1 MTINKQVFVQDKY
14 SNTDEWKLVSGIAT
28 TLYDYLSQP
37 YVTKKIDAVNVPKV
51 SSKEVQ
57 DVLLEKALEIGFK
70 DESKGLFK
78 NYPSKGLRPDFYLP
92 IPSGKT
98 GIIIE
103 VERGRTNQNNM
114 DFLDFW
120 KCHICDVAHYLFLFV
135 PNELV
140 QNTSGK
146 ISGHPFNT
154 VTQHMVPLFE
164 KQNYTNVRGLVVV
177 GY

>member
-1 MTINKQVFVQDKY
+1 MSINQQKFVQDEY
-14 SNTDEWKLVSGIAT
+14 SDTAEWQLVSSIAKSLT
-28 TLYDYLSQP
+28 DYLSQP
-37 YVTKKIDAVNVPKV
+37 LVTKKIDAVNVPFA
-51 SSKEVQ
+51 SSKEIQ
-57 DVLLEKALEIGFK
+57 DVLLEKALAIGFK

-92 IPSGKT
+92 IADAET

-103 VERGRTNQNNM
+103 VERGKTNQNNM

-140 QNTSGK
+140 QNSSGK

-154 VTQHMVPLFE
+154 VSQHMTPFFE
-164 KQNYTNVRGLVVV
+164 KKNYTNVRGVVV
-177 GY
+177 IGF